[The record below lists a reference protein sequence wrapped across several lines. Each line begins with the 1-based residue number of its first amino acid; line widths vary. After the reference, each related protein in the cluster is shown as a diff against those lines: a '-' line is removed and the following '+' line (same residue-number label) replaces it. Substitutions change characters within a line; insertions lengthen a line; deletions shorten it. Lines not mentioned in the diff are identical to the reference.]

1 MSSEYW
7 LVDIITNFDAV
18 NQTILKL
25 RQTGEPVLRQPA
37 RPLSEEEIHSPEVQ
51 RLIVAMWDTLR
62 DAPGVGL
69 AAPQVGFSLQL
80 LIVEDR
86 VEYQQD
92 FPPEQLA
99 ERGRVPLPFQVIVN
113 PKLTIIDL
121 TPRLFFEGCLS
132 VSGFTALVPRA
143 AKVRVEGLDEKGE
156 PLLIEAEGW
165 HARILQ
171 HEIDHLQGKLYLD
184 SMLPR
189 SFMTI
194 ANHARFWKDK
204 PVCEVCVALGLNVY
218 SFGFQSPLPP
228 FCKGG

>member
-37 RPLSEEEIHSPEVQ
+37 RSLGMDEIHSPEI
-51 RLIVAMWDTLR
+51 RHLIESMRDTLR

-80 LIVEDR
+80 AIIEDR
-86 VEYQQD
+86 AEYQQGV
-92 FPPEQLA
+92 PPEQLA

-113 PKLTIIDL
+113 PKLSIIDPA
-121 TPRLFFEGCLS
+121 PRLFFEGCLS

-143 AKVRVEGLDEKGE
+143 AKVRVEGLDEKGK
-156 PLLIEAEGW
+156 PLLIDAEGW

-171 HEIDHLQGKLYLD
+171 HEIDHLHGKLYLD
-184 SMLPR
+184 TMLPR
-189 SFMTI
+189 SFMTT

-204 PVCEVCVALGLNVY
+204 PVCEVCVALGLNV
-218 SFGFQSPLPP
+218 SQNH
-228 FCKGG
+228 

>member
-1 MSSEYW
+1 M
-7 LVDIITNFDAV
+7 D
-18 NQTILKL
+18 QTILKL

-37 RPLSEEEIHSPEVQ
+37 RPLSEEEIHSPEV
-51 RLIVAMWDTLR
+51 RHLIESMRDTLR

-69 AAPQVGFSLQL
+69 AAPQVGFGLQL
-80 LIVEDR
+80 AIIEDR
-86 VEYQQD
+86 AEYQQGITQ
-92 FPPEQLA
+92 EQLA
-99 ERGRVPLPFQVIVN
+99 ERGRIPLPFQVIVN
-113 PKLTIIDL
+113 PKLTIIDP

-165 HARILQ
+165 HARIVQ

-189 SFMTI
+189 SFMTTTNQ
-194 ANHARFWKDK
+194 AHFWKDK
-204 PVCEVCVALGLNVY
+204 PVCEVCAALGLIF
-218 SFGFQSPLPP
+218 S
-228 FCKGG
+228 